1 MNLKFFFNFFKRKSI
16 QFKLLSYFLIVTLFP
31 TLTLGIIGN
40 IIYINAMEREVN
52 AHTTQMIGQVK
63 KNIEFYIKDMDNI
76 IYVISQEPEIIK
88 YMNITEDTPQEERAS
103 IEAGVRRIF
112 NSFTAIHP
120 EISGILMVNEKDF
133 DVSNEMFRIARDPLT
148 SEIWY
153 KQAFIDTDSI
163 QLLSK
168 PIGRNI
174 TTKQNYGADDVVSI
188 VKAVKD
194 PVSGAFKGVVLI
206 DMKLDIIEKT
216 IKDITLGKS
225 GFLYVMDQ
233 YGDVVYAPVNPI
245 IYRVKAEWLSEEN
258 RTGIVRKIRDSQ
270 YQIIYSDSSYTKWK
284 MVGVFS
290 LSESLQEVTKLRSY
304 SMIIGSLTLVLA
316 VIISVF
322 FTSSIAKPIMKLRML
337 MKKAEGGDLD
347 VHFNSRYGDEIGQ
360 LGNSFN
366 NMIGEIKKLIQMVY
380 AEQKN
385 KREAEL
391 KTLQAQIKPHFLYNT
406 LDTIQWM
413 AQDHQADDIVEIVS
427 ALTKLFR
434 IGLSK
439 GKEMLKVR
447 DELEH
452 VKSYMVIQKARY
464 EDKLDYEIIYEES
477 ILECRVLKLILQPLV
492 ENAIY
497 HGIKEKRGS
506 SKIVITAK
514 QAEGRL
520 YFSVSDDGAGI
531 EPEKM
536 REIEAM
542 LKGRKLEGNQLGY
555 GIFNVNERIRLS
567 FGTEYGL
574 NYISTPGIGTTVE
587 VWHPLIEE

>member
-1 MNLKFFFNFFKRKSI
+1 MKIFFNFFKGKSI

-40 IIYINAMEREVN
+40 IIYINVMENEVN
-52 AHTTQMIGQVK
+52 AHTTQMIEQVK

-76 IYVISQEPEIIK
+76 IYVISQEPEIIE
-88 YMNITEDTPQEERAS
+88 YMNITESTPKEKQSEL
-103 IEAGVRRIF
+103 EADVRRAF
-112 NSFTAIHP
+112 SSFTSIHP
-120 EISGILMVNEKDF
+120 EISGILIVNENDF

-148 SEIWY
+148 SESWY
-153 KQAFIDTDSI
+153 KQAFIDTGNI
-163 QLLSK
+163 QLISK

-188 VKAVKD
+188 VKAIKD
-194 PVSGAFKGVVLI
+194 PGSGKYKGVVLI

-233 YGDVVYAPVNPI
+233 NGDVVYAPVNPI
-245 IYRVKAEWLSEEN
+245 IYRVKEEWLVEKSKDS
-258 RTGIVRKIRDSQ
+258 IVRKIRDSS
-270 YQIIYSDSSYTKWK
+270 YQIMYSDSSYTNWK
-284 MVGVFS
+284 TVGVFS
-290 LSESLQEVTKLRSY
+290 LSESLQEVTKLRNY

-316 VIISVF
+316 VIISIF

-439 GKEMLKVR
+439 GKEMLKLR

-452 VKSYMVIQKARY
+452 VRSYMVIQKARY
-464 EDKLDYEIIYEES
+464 EDKLDYEIKYDES
-477 ILECRVLKLILQPLV
+477 ILECRVIKLILQPLV

-514 QAEGRL
+514 QAEGKL
-520 YFSVSDDGAGI
+520 YLSVSDDGAGI

-536 REIEAM
+536 QEIKAM
-542 LKGRKLEGNQLGY
+542 LEGKKDDSNTLGY

-567 FGTEYGL
+567 FGAEYGL
-574 NYISTPGIGTTVE
+574 NFISTLGIGTTVE
-587 VWHPLIEE
+587 IWHPLIEE